1 MSSLHDLLSA
11 AEGKVRYALVGA
23 FAVQAYSPYRVTHDV
38 DVAVLEE
45 DLWRIRRELEMEGY
59 ILVENPRLGK
69 MEFKHRERGDID
81 VYTRE
86 ISGFSVPR
94 IISRARRRVLLDR
107 QAWVASPEDLIA
119 LKCKA
124 GRERDL
130 SDASMLL
137 ALLKDELDWGYLR
150 EIDKEFRL
158 NLKAFLLKSL
168 ERLPISLNNPV
179 KVRKELRRVV
189 EGFL

>member
-1 MSSLHDLLSA
+1 
-11 AEGKVRYALVGA
+11 
-23 FAVQAYSPYRVTHDV
+23 
-38 DVAVLEE
+38 
-45 DLWRIRRELEMEGY
+45 
-59 ILVENPRLGK
+59 
-69 MEFKHRERGDID
+69 
-81 VYTRE
+81 
-86 ISGFSVPR
+86 
-94 IISRARRRVLLDR
+94 
-107 QAWVASPEDLIA
+107 
-119 LKCKA
+119 
-124 GRERDL
+124 
-130 SDASMLL
+130 MLL